1 MIEKH
6 LTSPSS
12 GDFFGKAGTTSAA
25 FRFEVSLFS
34 LESMVERL
42 SSDDWDVALLV
53 VVVLFSSDDEASVMF
68 AKSLLSE
75 SYMCA
80 TRKAERLVIRSVQ
93 E

>member
-12 GDFFGKAGTTSAA
+12 VGDFFGEAGTNSAA

-42 SSDDWDVALLV
+42 SSDDWV
-53 VVVLFSSDDEASVMF
+53 VVVAVVVVDVSSDDEASVMF
-68 AKSLLSE
+68 ARSLLSE

-80 TRKAERLVIRSVQ
+80 MKKQ
-93 E
+93 KD